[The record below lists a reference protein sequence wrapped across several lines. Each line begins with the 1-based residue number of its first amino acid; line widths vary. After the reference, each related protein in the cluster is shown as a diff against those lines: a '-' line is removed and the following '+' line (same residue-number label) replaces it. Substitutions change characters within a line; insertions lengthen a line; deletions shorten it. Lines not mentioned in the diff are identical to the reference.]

1 MDIKEHK
8 KTFQL
13 ERLILFSDAVFAI
26 AITLLVI
33 ELRLPELPEISE
45 HAMAQALAHAIPH
58 FIGFVLSFAI
68 IGIYWVAHHRLFY
81 YVISYD
87 NRLLWLNLLLLMFVV
102 LMPFSSYV
110 YGVHSALN
118 TAFLLYTV
126 NISMLALCMFML
138 YGYISNPKR
147 NLSHGL
153 ENKRLVRYYQMRS
166 MVVPVCFLIGVI
178 VAFTTNNGYIAMF
191 SRMSPVLIPVLIRI
205 LRKRYKDVNAD
216 IPVGTP
222 F

>member
-33 ELRLPELPEISE
+33 ELKLPDLEETSE
-45 HAMAQALAHAIPH
+45 HAMGQALLHTLPH
-58 FIGFVLSFAI
+58 FIAFILSFFI
-68 IGIYWVAHHRLFY
+68 IGIYWIAHHRMFY
-81 YVISYD
+81 YVINYD

-110 YGVHSALN
+110 YGVHSAMN
-118 TAFLLYTV
+118 VAFLVYTV
-126 NISMLALCMFML
+126 NISMLALCMFLM
-138 YGYISNPKR
+138 YGHISNPKR
-147 NLSHGL
+147 SLSHGL
-153 ENKRLVRYYQMRS
+153 ENKRLVRYYQLRS
-166 MVVPVCFLIGVI
+166 MVVPLCFSIGVI
-178 VAFTTNNGYIAMF
+178 LAFTGNIYVEVF
-191 SRMSPVLIPVLIRI
+191 SRMSPVLIAPAIRL
-205 LRKRYKDVNAD
+205 LRKRYKDVNAE